1 MTEMMRESK
10 GREEGFSSEI
20 FQLWNPFHFWPLALY
35 VSACTLEIR
44 QRKFP
49 VTNL

>member
-10 GREEGFSSEI
+10 GREEGFSSEDI
-20 FQLWNPFHFWPLALY
+20 SVVEPFSFLALALY